1 MNDYCFLFILCKS
14 TKFNWIYQTT
24 KGFGI
29 VKVLEIFT
37 DTLIILI
44 GLGFIVLLFLLI
56 YYSQVIYNGFV
67 NIS

>member
-1 MNDYCFLFILCKS
+1 MVY
-14 TKFNWIYQTT
+14 FNWIYQTT

-29 VKVLEIFT
+29 VKVLETFT